1 MCVCVC
7 ILFQILFH
15 NRVNGSFLV
24 FILIVELAQL
34 VRNYSWALPSTHS
47 QHTHTHL
54 TYRASHT
61 HHLNFK
67 FTNLSAKSQ
76 VIQEI
81 LKI

>member
-47 QHTHTHL
+47 QHTHTH
-54 TYRASHT
+54 T
-61 HHLNFK
+61 
-67 FTNLSAKSQ
+67 
-76 VIQEI
+76 
-81 LKI
+81 